1 MALFVSSTQ
10 TPQKVKNGSLSTT
23 ICAKCICCPYGYH
36 IDLDFVR
43 YCEAV
48 AAGCRSRS
56 GVDRREKKERRR
68 QCQSMEFLLG
78 LVSSVSPKP
87 IGNSTELSNTSY
99 TADEPSSSKP
109 NVVKDANTNYI
120 SELDLSD
127 VVDDFE
133 AALLRSSESY
143 KNETEN
149 KNALLFRSE
158 SPVDLKVARS
168 EITSREEFDG
178 LGNMKSNLSTGKL
191 QNIREQMAES
201 LKRMKELEVRVKAI
215 PILQVQLFVLAEEK
229 RKLLEELKD
238 YNDSKTKN
246 NANKIHRLR
255 SHSLSENQSC
265 KNQIDA
271 SVRLKRDIGIS
282 CTVMT
287 RDVGVS
293 HQQVQTKDAGMLISL
308 PVTPQ
313 KKLTNSKTRIECIMP
328 VTTKRNF
335 TLSKSTQSELT
346 LESIESM
353 LNQNSLNEETALTK
367 VKSFQDCGINTEV
380 QQIEPTS
387 IPSDNVSG
395 EEFKSKIKTKAD
407 MVNKETMTSLTTEN
421 IGILD
426 DNHVGAKKHVIS
438 LNSLNDTKSIIKL
451 RGKENLKNKHVQT
464 MHVLC
469 SNVSVTAKP
478 VTFDT
483 GTDAMNRSTPKSVAV
498 GPDLTTSNSISLNSM
513 NSQNTP
519 FKYDGTQL
527 KRVASKY
534 VSVNPADLIKSA
546 SKNTDTLDLKPR
558 TRDFGTSPVRKKFT
572 DMSVGESL
580 KFNEN
585 ISHATNYCDN
595 CKNISKQFKNQTK
608 HNIQNNI
615 SKETATP
622 TFHRNILEVSE
633 NNSHLKK
640 QDNRDQYES
649 VGRLELDKFIDTN
662 EENTYFKAANDLNV
676 NAEFKE
682 ENYPNRAAY
691 QFQTIKPRKK
701 LTPAK
706 EIISAIKIM
715 NDNFEK
721 LSNRNM
727 SSQIKSAFNLVQQE
741 WFKISSTENANPRDV
756 KDYLDLFQ
764 EYPASLLIH
773 IVNVTDCSGNTAMHY
788 AVSFGN
794 FDVASALLD
803 SQVCDLNKPNTAGY
817 TAVMLAALAD
827 VRNFMHTSVAE
838 RIFQNSNVNIQSK
851 MDGQT
856 ALMLA
861 VSHGR
866 LDMTKLLLDA
876 GADMNIQDEDGSTA
890 LMCAAEHGHMAIVRL
905 LLNQTNCD
913 SSILDLDGSSALKIA
928 LEAGHHDIGVL
939 LYAHEHVNKGT
950 NPYFVVKRSRKN
962 SKSSVGSCASAS
974 VNLG

>member
-178 LGNMKSNLSTGKL
+178 LGNMKSNLSTGK
-191 QNIREQMAES
+191 
-201 LKRMKELEVRVKAI
+201 
-215 PILQVQLFVLAEEK
+215 LQVQLFVLAEEK